1 MKEFEILHLLNHPCI
16 CKAIGINIQES
27 VEDEMTTIAIYIE
40 FIDFK
45 LRDCLKSGFINN
57 TLKTQ
62 IIVEISHGM
71 KYLHSKNLIY
81 RDLKIDNIML
91 NSVFQVKLIDFGLA
105 KINEILLGDE
115 FMSTYSVTKGVGSEN
130 FMSPEMINS
139 DDYDSKTDVYS
150 FGFVL
155 YYIFVGK
162 LPEQNIKDII
172 AHKIIKLPKQSP
184 SISQVCIDL
193 MSKCLSFNP
202 DERPSFEEI
211 IQILLKSNFMLAFDV
226 DPTIVSKRDEEL
238 ELIINLLN

>member
-1 MKEFEILHLLNHPCI
+1 M
-16 CKAIGINIQES
+16 
-27 VEDEMTTIAIYIE
+27 
-40 FIDFK
+40 
-45 LRDCLKSGFINN
+45 
-57 TLKTQ
+57 
-62 IIVEISHGM
+62 
-71 KYLHSKNLIY
+71 
-81 RDLKIDNIML
+81 
-91 NSVFQVKLIDFGLA
+91 KLIDFGLA
-105 KINEILLGDE
+105 IINEILFGDE
-115 FMSTYSVTKGVGSEN
+115 LMSTYSVTKGVGSEN
-130 FMSPEMINS
+130 FISPEMINS